1 MCKGEGGTM
10 ELIHV
15 YGGGGTKDLI
25 WGRGTMELI
34 HVHGGRV
41 TQQIEHV
48 YGGGG
53 TRELICVCVCGW
65 DKEVIH
71 VGVEVGPSTICVC
84 GRGTRNYYMYVRDP
98 RI

>member
-15 YGGGGTKDLI
+15 WWRRIMELIHVYGGGGTK
-25 WGRGTMELI
+25 ELI
-34 HVHGGRV
+34 HVYGGRV
-41 TQQIEHV
+41 TQQLVHV

-53 TRELICVCVCGW
+53 TRELICVCMWVGQG
-65 DKEVIH
+65 VIH

-84 GRGTRNYYMYVRDP
+84 GRGTRN
-98 RI
+98 